1 MRSKEYLVAIRPQE
15 DILTLETMYF
25 ADEIRDPADATG
37 YEPSGQQAKPREL
50 DIAEQLIESMAT
62 DWDPENYHDTYRAR
76 VEELI
81 ESKRKGEE
89 ITAEAPAP
97 RPSKVVDLTET
108 LRRSVEEARGRRG
121 EGTRSGSRAASASGG
136 GGGGG
141 GREADSAAGGRGRGR
156 TRAARTDEGPSEED
170 LSGMAKSQLAA
181 LAAELG
187 ISGRSRMSRDELETA
202 IREARHPRPKAV
214 S

>member
-121 EGTRSGSRAASASGG
+121 EGTRSGSRAASA

-141 GREADSAAGGRGRGR
+141 GREADSAARGR

-170 LSGMAKSQLAA
+170 LSGMTKSQLAA

-202 IREARHPRPKAV
+202 VREARHPRPKAV